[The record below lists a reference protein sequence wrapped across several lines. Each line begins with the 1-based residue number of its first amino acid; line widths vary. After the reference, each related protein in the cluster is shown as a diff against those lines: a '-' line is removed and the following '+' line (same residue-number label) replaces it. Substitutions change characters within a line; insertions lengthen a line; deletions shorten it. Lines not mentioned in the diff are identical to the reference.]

1 MRYVRNFLLQFFFV
15 FLYVIMLLLVGTKL
29 LDKFKIHSGFFY
41 ALSIVIAIAS
51 IVMTSLIIWYF
62 IKDLYE
68 KR

>member
-15 FLYVIMLLLVGTKL
+15 FLYVIMLLFVGTSL

-41 ALSIVIAIAS
+41 VVSITIAIAS

>member
-1 MRYVRNFLLQFFFV
+1 
-15 FLYVIMLLLVGTKL
+15 MLLFVGTSL

-41 ALSIVIAIAS
+41 VVSITIAIAS